1 MSYQIKD
8 LPKEERPR
16 ERLIKYG
23 VDALSNEELISII
36 LKTGTK
42 GIPVKKVS
50 SELLMLFDSLDKMR
64 NLEYNMLTNIK
75 GIGKVKA
82 LELIAALELGRRVY
96 YEEFLSKKL
105 SVKNC
110 EDIFN
115 YFKYIL
121 KDNTQ
126 EKFYAIYL
134 DTKKNVLGVKLLF
147 IGTVNMSTVHPREI
161 FKYAYLYSCSYI
173 ICVHN
178 HPTGDVSPSNVDIEL
193 TNKLVDIGNIQKIPI
208 LDHIIIGD
216 NKYYSFYENNKI

>member
-1 MSYQIKD
+1 
-8 LPKEERPR
+8 
-16 ERLIKYG
+16 
-23 VDALSNEELISII
+23 
-36 LKTGTK
+36 
-42 GIPVKKVS
+42 
-50 SELLMLFDSLDKMR
+50 MR
-64 NLEYNMLTNIK
+64 NLEFNMLTTIK

-96 YEEFLSKKL
+96 YEELNDKL
-105 SVKNC
+105 SVKTS

-134 DTKKNVLGVKLLF
+134 DIKKNVLGVKLLF

-161 FKYAYLYSCSYI
+161 FKYAYLYSSSYI

-178 HPTGDVSPSNVDIEL
+178 HPTGDINPSDADFEL
-193 TNKLVDIGNIQKIPI
+193 TNNLVNIGKIQKILI

-216 NKYYSFYENNKI
+216 NKYYSFYENDNIN